1 MTTDTA
7 ENDVD
12 KARTRSASDPVAL
25 YRRGVDQVNQG
36 RYVEARRSLARAAEA
51 AEVRGDIDIGARVA
65 GTTGYLLAVS
75 SDADAGERLCREA
88 LARPGLSA
96 DTVAIL
102 YGQLGSIEMSRGRL
116 ESASGW
122 LSRSIR
128 GLAHDPLRAANMR
141 MNRALVDMDRG
152 EFASAKTDLE
162 EAKRAY
168 LEAGDV
174 LAASQAEHNHGYV
187 SMLEGDLVR
196 ALQTMERVRAPLDSE
211 SELWAA
217 TNELD
222 RAQALSD
229 AGLITEAE
237 ASLANVAGVFAKLSA
252 FREQADAE
260 YLLARS
266 LLRHAPVCA
275 GRVAAGAARRFRRVG
290 SDARALRAEALH
302 LRARLVAGADDDAS
316 SARRRLPAHERV
328 AATAEAL
335 ERQGSRGDAAALRL
349 AERLARLRR
358 TGREPEGDS
367 IRLGRG
373 LPLEVTLINCEVRAE
388 RARLS
393 GHEGAARREAARG
406 VELLERSQQTMGSL
420 ELQGASAMLGR
431 GVLRAGLSSAV
442 RSGRPDVIFD
452 WSERARHMSLQVV
465 PLRPPPDLGSAADF
479 AELRMIR
486 AAHPDGDW
494 LADPRAAALRDRVRE
509 RQWSNTGTA
518 SIHHRVGLDEAR
530 SALDE
535 GDAIISFV
543 YDGLSLVALVAT
555 RHRAEAVHL
564 DWSAIRSTMAG
575 LRSDLDMSASVRS
588 GTFASAVQASL
599 DDRLAALSSQLLTPA
614 AAVTGG
620 AERIVITMPG
630 VLSGTPWTML
640 PALHSRAVSVTPSV
654 SRWVRERAGEPWR
667 ARSVGFAAG
676 PHVARGDE
684 EVARS
689 AAAWP
694 AESVLPG
701 ASSTVDAVTE
711 LASRVDVLHIA
722 AHGRHSSDNPQ
733 FSALELADGALFGY
747 DIDRMA
753 RVPQTVVLSACELG
767 RSSVRW
773 GEEAVGMTRAWLHA
787 GTRCVVASPV
797 VVTDDVAC
805 ELLGAM
811 HKGLAAGTVPAE
823 ALAHAADE
831 TGIVAPFQVHGT
843 GF

>member
-1 MTTDTA
+1 MTTNTA
-7 ENDVD
+7 RRDAERT
-12 KARTRSASDPVAL
+12 RTRSSPDPVAL
-25 YRRGVDQVNQG
+25 YRRGVDQVNEG
-36 RYVEARRSLARAAEA
+36 RYVEARRSLARAAKA
-51 AEVRGDIDIGARVA
+51 AEAQGDLDIGARVA
-65 GTTGYLLAVS
+65 GTTGYLLAIS
-75 SDADAGERLCREA
+75 SDADAGEALCREA
-88 LARPGLSA
+88 LARPGLSP

-122 LSRSIR
+122 LSKSIR

-152 EFASAKTDLE
+152 QFESARTDLE
-162 EAKRAY
+162 WAEGAY

-196 ALQTMERVRAPLDSE
+196 ALQTMERVRAPLDTE

-237 ASLANVAGVFAKLSA
+237 ASLANVAQVFAKLA
-252 FREQADAE
+252 AVREQADAE

-266 LLRHAPVCA
+266 LLRHAPL
-275 GRVAAGAARRFRRVG
+275 RAAKAAAAAARRFRRVG

-302 LRARLVAGADDDAS
+302 LRARLLAGSDHQQGDP
-316 SARRRLPAHERV
+316 RRRLPPANEV
-328 AATAEAL
+328 ASTAGDL
-335 ERQGSRGDAAALRL
+335 EKQGLRGDAAALRL

-358 TGREPEGDS
+358 TNRDPQGDTAP
-367 IRLGRG
+367 LAKG
-373 LPLEVTLINCEVRAE
+373 LPLEVTLMTYEVRAE
-388 RARLS
+388 HARLA
-393 GHEGAARREAARG
+393 GREGEAQRQAARG
-406 VELLERSQQTMGSL
+406 VEMLERSRQTMGSL
-420 ELQGASAMLGR
+420 ELQGAAGMLG
-431 GVLRAGLSSAV
+431 GGLLTAGLSSAV
-442 RSGRPDVIFD
+442 RSARPDVIFD

-465 PLRPPPDLGSAADF
+465 PLRPPPDPDSAADL

-494 LADPRAAALRDRVRE
+494 LADPRAAALRDRARE

-518 SIHHRVGLDEAR
+518 SVHERVGLDEAR
-530 SALDE
+530 AALDD
-535 GDAIISFV
+535 GDAIISYV
-543 YDGLSLVALVAT
+543 YDGRALVALVAT
-555 RHRAEAVHL
+555 PHRARAIHL
-564 DWSAIRSTMAG
+564 DWPSVGSTMAG

-588 GTFASAVQASL
+588 GPFAAAVQASL
-599 DDRLAALSSQLLTPA
+599 DDRLAALSTLLVTPTLA
-614 AAVTGG
+614 AIGEAQRV
-620 AERIVITMPG
+620 AITMPG
-630 VLSGTPWTML
+630 VLAGTPWTML
-640 PALHSRAVSVTPSV
+640 PALRRRAVTVTPSV
-654 SRWVRERAGEPWR
+654 SRWVRERTAAPWR
-667 ARSVGFAAG
+667 AESVGFAVG
-676 PHVARGDE
+676 PHVTRGEE

-694 AESVLPG
+694 PENVVQG
-701 ASSTVDAVTE
+701 ANSTVDAVTE
-711 LASRVDVLHIA
+711 LAARVDVIHIA

-747 DIDRMA
+747 DIDRIA

-811 HKGLAAGTVPAE
+811 HERLSAGTVPAE
-823 ALAHAADE
+823 ALARAAEE
-831 TGIVAPFQVHGT
+831 TGIFAPFQVHGS